1 MISEVIVSRLDELV
15 GDYDTPFFR
24 YLLYSYDLSLQECE
38 MVISKL
44 KNDISDDVIS
54 GDDNL
59 VCVLEQYFA
68 GMCEDKE
75 KRDKLEYLGNLMD
88 EGSEFYIKF
97 LADYDVTPRDADII
111 YGKMESRIVE
121 DNISD
126 FEIKRGLEY
135 CFSNAVRQKS
145 YIKSLEMIVG
155 RNYDTLIIERVK
167 RENPNVYDSDLIQI
181 VNGIYADIIGGH
193 NFKSIKT
200 AFLDRVM
207 RRSESKKAEAISKWE
222 SLVLGNGDSFNRLLE
237 NKHLSISDGEAIKRD
252 VRSKILKGL
261 ICADRINGA
270 FLTRLCIDYS
280 SEAYETQ

>member
-1 MISEVIVSRLDELV
+1 
-15 GDYDTPFFR
+15 
-24 YLLYSYDLSLQECE
+24 
-38 MVISKL
+38 
-44 KNDISDDVIS
+44 
-54 GDDNL
+54 
-59 VCVLEQYFA
+59 
-68 GMCEDKE
+68 
-75 KRDKLEYLGNLMD
+75 
-88 EGSEFYIKF
+88 
-97 LADYDVTPRDADII
+97 
-111 YGKMESRIVE
+111 
-121 DNISD
+121 
-126 FEIKRGLEY
+126 
-135 CFSNAVRQKS
+135 
-145 YIKSLEMIVG
+145 MIVG